1 MKQDG
6 IKRTPESIE
15 DCKKLFCGG
24 CTENPVKTC
33 IGSSE
38 SGNSNSSDI
47 IEDNNKLRMA
57 EDTKTL
63 NKIYNLLHLNKSD
76 EFKLNAIIL
85 ELRDAG
91 FNIENINR

>member
-1 MKQDG
+1 
-6 IKRTPESIE
+6 
-15 DCKKLFCGG
+15 
-24 CTENPVKTC
+24 
-33 IGSSE
+33 
-38 SGNSNSSDI
+38 
-47 IEDNNKLRMA
+47 MA

-91 FNIENINR
+91 FNIEKINR